1 DDVPREALTAKKW
14 AGVGESAVAYLVV
27 DKPLDDEW
35 FRFPRGGAWLYKE
48 RRDHTDL
55 RPTQHMYEVQVPN
68 KTAHVFQH
76 PGTQAFDRSL
86 PRAGLWLTTVT
97 RVYDRTTRVW
107 STTHPLVERS
117 LASLEQLTRA
127 ERDIGERLRT
137 WLRRR
142 AREAARRQRLKAGQ
156 PI

>member
-1 DDVPREALTAKKW
+1 
-14 AGVGESAVAYLVV
+14 
-27 DKPLDDEW
+27 
-35 FRFPRGGAWLYKE
+35 
-48 RRDHTDL
+48 TDL

-76 PGTQAFDRSL
+76 PGTQAFDLYL

-127 ERDIGERLRT
+127 ERDIGGRLRP
-137 WLRRR
+137 WWRGA
-142 AREAARRQRLKAGQ
+142 AREAARARGLRAGQ
-156 PI
+156 PIVPTHGEMLALLPLDPLGMFEPSPAPPWLADLDVRTLPPGMVPEF